1 MKPEAQR
8 IAIAEACGWRSNGH
22 CSFYHPKHGQRTC
35 YRTDGNVASVL
46 PDYPADLNAMHEA
59 EKRLSRVQEWD
70 SNGERLPTQW
80 EKYCW
85 LLKFN
90 LDATAAQRAE
100 AFLKILNKWK
110 D

>member
-1 MKPEAQR
+1 MTPEAQR
-8 IAIAEACGWRSNGH
+8 IAIAEACPALFRVLDTPNATVIRRSD
-22 CSFYHPKHGQRTC
+22 Q
-35 YRTDGNVASVL
+35 SVIDPL
-46 PDYPADLNAMHEA
+46 TDLNAMHEA
-59 EKRLSRVQEWD
+59 EKRLSRVQERD